1 MEITKTENR
10 VLICLLKNEIQST
23 INYLDDVKGKE
34 KEFWK
39 RHIVEL
45 KGVLIKLNPVVLRIA

>member
-23 INYLDDVKGKE
+23 ISFLDDVKGKE

-45 KGVLIKLNPVVLRIA
+45 KGVLIK